1 MRDENNT
8 PYQAKEKAGCIGIT
22 ISFLFPIIGL
32 IIYYVK
38 RDSVSNHSVSNPKAY
53 LYAALLMI
61 LIGTLIGTFA

>member
-38 RDSVSNHSVSNPKAY
+38 KDSVSNPKAY

-61 LIGTLIGTFA
+61 VIGTLIGTFG

>member
-32 IIYYVK
+32 IIGLIIYYVK
-38 RDSVSNHSVSNPKAY
+38 KDSVSNPKAY

-61 LIGTLIGTFA
+61 VIGTLIGLFA

>member
-8 PYQAKEKAGCIGIT
+8 PYQPQEKAGCFGIL

-38 RDSVSNHSVSNPKAY
+38 RDSVSNPKAY

-61 LIGTLIGTFA
+61 IIGMLIGLFG